1 VIVALRATRYFI
13 EADMR
18 QIYTSPRNANIE
30 RVVQLMAEHGV
41 QTTVNNRRAYQGSDW
56 KRFSYS
62 ARGDRDAWPQVWVV
76 HSEDQTKARQ
86 VLRDA
91 GLEPATRFA
100 DELAA
105 ARSVGDTSKHKRA
118 SVRVKLI
125 VFALIAG
132 VIALIALT
140 QLSR

>member
-1 VIVALRATRYFI
+1 
-13 EADMR
+13 MR

-30 RVVQLMAEHGV
+30 RVVALMAEHGIE
-41 QTTVNNRRAYQGSDW
+41 TTISNRRAYQGSDW

-62 ARGDRDAWPQVWVV
+62 ARGDRDSWPQVWVV
-76 HSEDQTKARQ
+76 RSEDQTRARQ

-105 ARSVGDTSKHKRA
+105 ARGAGDTTRHRRA
-118 SVRVKLI
+118 SMRVKLV

-140 QLSR
+140 SISR

>member
-1 VIVALRATRYFI
+1 MLSRRATFLFDLS
-13 EADMR
+13 DMR

-30 RVVQLMAEHGV
+30 RVVALMAEHGI
-41 QTTVNNRRAYQGSDW
+41 QTSVSNRRAYQGSDW
-56 KRFSYS
+56 KRFSYT
-62 ARGDRDAWPQVWVV
+62 ARGDRDSWPQVWVV
-76 HSEDQTKARQ
+76 RSEDQTRARQ

-105 ARSVGDTSKHKRA
+105 ARSVGDTTKHRRA
-118 SVRVKLI
+118 SIRIKLV

-140 QLSR
+140 QISR

>member
-1 VIVALRATRYFI
+1 
-13 EADMR
+13 MR

-30 RVVQLMAEHGV
+30 RVVALMAEHGI
-41 QTTVNNRRAYQGSDW
+41 QTTISNRRAYQGADW
-56 KRFSYS
+56 KRFSYT
-62 ARGDRDAWPQVWVV
+62 ARGDRESWPQVWVV
-76 HSEDQTKARQ
+76 RSEDQTRARQ

-105 ARSVGDTSKHKRA
+105 ARGAGDTSQHR
-118 SVRVKLI
+118 RVSTRIKLV

-132 VIALIALT
+132 VIALIALSEI
-140 QLSR
+140 SR

>member
-1 VIVALRATRYFI
+1 
-13 EADMR
+13 MR
-18 QIYTSPRNANIE
+18 QIYTSPRQANIE
-30 RVVQLMAEHGV
+30 RVVALMTEHGIE
-41 QTTVNNRRAYQGSDW
+41 TTISNRRAYQGSDW
-56 KRFSYS
+56 KRFSYT
-62 ARGDRDAWPQVWVV
+62 AKGDRDSWPQVWVV
-76 HSEDQTKARQ
+76 RSEDQTRARQ

-105 ARSVGDTSKHKRA
+105 ARGAGDTSRHKQA
-118 SVRVKLI
+118 SMRVKLV

-140 QLSR
+140 SISR

>member
-1 VIVALRATRYFI
+1 
-13 EADMR
+13 MR
-18 QIYTSPRNANIE
+18 QIYSSPRQANID
-30 RVVQLMAEHGV
+30 RVVQLMGEHGI
-41 QTTVNNRRAYQGSDW
+41 QTSVSNRRAYQGADW

-62 ARGDRDAWPQVWVV
+62 AKGDRDSWPQVWVV
-76 HSEDQTKARQ
+76 RSDDQTRARQ
-86 VLRDA
+86 VLREA

-105 ARSVGDTSKHKRA
+105 ARGAGDTSRHKQA
-118 SVRVKLI
+118 SMRVKLI

>member
-1 VIVALRATRYFI
+1 
-13 EADMR
+13 MR
-18 QIYTSPRNANIE
+18 QIYSSPRQANID
-30 RVVQLMAEHGV
+30 RVVQLMGEHGI
-41 QTTVNNRRAYQGSDW
+41 QTSVSNRRAYHGSDW

-62 ARGDRDAWPQVWVV
+62 AKGDRDTWPQVWVV
-76 HSEDQTKARQ
+76 RSEDQTRARQ

-105 ARSVGDTSKHKRA
+105 ARGAGDTSRHKQA
-118 SVRVKLI
+118 SMRVKLI

>member
-1 VIVALRATRYFI
+1 
-13 EADMR
+13 MR
-18 QIYTSPRNANIE
+18 QIYTSPRQANIE
-30 RVVQLMAEHGV
+30 RVVQLMAEHGI
-41 QTTVNNRRAYQGSDW
+41 QTTVSNRRAYQGSDW
-56 KRFSYS
+56 KRFSYT
-62 ARGDRDAWPQVWVV
+62 AKGDRESWPQVWVV
-76 HSEDQTKARQ
+76 RSEDQTRARQ

-105 ARSVGDTSKHKRA
+105 ARSVGDTSRHRRV
-118 SVRVKLI
+118 SVRIKLI

-140 QLSR
+140 ELR

>member
-1 VIVALRATRYFI
+1 
-13 EADMR
+13 MR

-30 RVVQLMAEHGV
+30 RVVALMAEHGI
-41 QTTVNNRRAYQGSDW
+41 QTSVNNRRAYQGSDW
-56 KRFSYS
+56 KRFSYT
-62 ARGDRDAWPQVWVV
+62 ARGDRDSWPQVWVV
-76 HSEDQTKARQ
+76 RSEDQTLARQ

-105 ARSVGDTSKHKRA
+105 ARGIGDTTSHRRA
-118 SVRVKLI
+118 STRVKLV

-140 QLSR
+140 QISR

>member
-1 VIVALRATRYFI
+1 
-13 EADMR
+13 MR
-18 QIYTSPRNANIE
+18 QIYTSPRTANIE
-30 RVVQLMAEHGV
+30 RVVALMAEHGI
-41 QTTVNNRRAYQGSDW
+41 QTTISNRRAYQGSDW
-56 KRFSYS
+56 KRFSYTE
-62 ARGDRDAWPQVWVV
+62 RGDRESWPQVWVV
-76 HSEDQTKARQ
+76 RSEDQTRARQ

-105 ARSVGDTSKHKRA
+105 ARGAGDTSQHR
-118 SVRVKLI
+118 RVSMRIKLV

-140 QLSR
+140 EISR

>member
-1 VIVALRATRYFI
+1 
-13 EADMR
+13 MR

-30 RVVQLMAEHGV
+30 RVVQLMAEHGI
-41 QTTVNNRRAYQGSDW
+41 QTTVSNRRAYQGSDW

-62 ARGDRDAWPQVWVV
+62 ARGDRDSWPQVWVV

-91 GLEPATRFA
+91 GLEPAVRFA

-105 ARSVGDTSKHKRA
+105 ARSVGDTRRHKQA
-118 SVRVKLI
+118 SMRVKLI

-140 QLSR
+140 ELSR

>member
-1 VIVALRATRYFI
+1 MSRFARPRYFI
-13 EADMR
+13 EAGIR

-30 RVVQLMAEHGV
+30 RVVTLLTENGIA
-41 QTTVNNRRAYQGSDW
+41 TTISNRRAYQGSDW
-56 KRFSYS
+56 KRFSYT
-62 ARGDRDAWPQVWVV
+62 ARSDSDSWPQVWVV
-76 HSEDQTKARQ
+76 RSEDQTRARQ

-105 ARSVGDTSKHKRA
+105 ARSVGDTGRHKRA
-118 SVRVKLI
+118 STRVKLI

-140 QLSR
+140 QISR

>member
-1 VIVALRATRYFI
+1 
-13 EADMR
+13 MR
-18 QIYTSPRNANIE
+18 QIYTSPRQANID
-30 RVVQLMAEHGV
+30 RVVELMAEHGI
-41 QTTVNNRRAYQGSDW
+41 QTTISNRRAYQGSDW

-62 ARGDRDAWPQVWVV
+62 ERGDREAWPQVWVV
-76 HSEDQTKARQ
+76 RSEDQTRARQ

-105 ARSVGDTSKHKRA
+105 ARGAGDTTRHKQA
-118 SVRVKLI
+118 SMRVKLV

-140 QLSR
+140 QISR